1 MVTFQCI
8 KTFSEIAEDILEY
21 IALTDL
27 TQFPTPWTKIGFTDF
42 FKTHDFFLVLV
53 LKNNVMVGFSLFE
66 TTFADSFAHLL
77 KIVIDKNER
86 NLGVGKDLLDC
97 SLKELKKNNIKKYF
111 LEVNENNAS
120 AIQVYKS
127 LGFLPIHVNKNF
139 YGAGL
144 NAIVM
149 THEED

>member
-8 KTFSEIAEDILEY
+8 KTFSEISEDVIEY
-21 IALTDL
+21 IVATDA
-27 TQFPTPWTKIGFTDF
+27 TQFPTPWSKNGFTVF
-42 FKTHDFFLVLV
+42 FRTHDFFLIIV
-53 LKNNVMVGFSLFE
+53 LKNNVMIGFSLWDA
-66 TTFADSFAHLL
+66 TFADSFAHLL
-77 KIVIDKNER
+77 KIVIDQNKR
-86 NLGVGKDLLDC
+86 NLGLGKNLLKY
-97 SLKELKKNNIKKYF
+97 SLKELKIKKISKLY

-127 LGFLPIHVNKNF
+127 LGFLPIHLNKNF

-149 THEED
+149 THEE